1 MLNIFPLDM
10 FTTARKELSVIHEA
24 SQESANTTMYPFGVD
39 VRDPRCCYKCNF
51 SGEMFYKT
59 TVSLAC
65 LARSKM

>member
-24 SQESANTTMYPFGVD
+24 SQESANTTMYPFVVD
-39 VRDPRCCYKCNF
+39 VRDPKGNF
-51 SGEMFYKT
+51 CGEMLNKT

-65 LARSKM
+65 LARSKRLR

>member
-1 MLNIFPLDM
+1 MLNIFLSDM

-24 SQESANTTMYPFGVD
+24 SQESANTTMYPFRVD
-39 VRDPRCCYKCNF
+39 LQDPGFSF

-65 LARSKM
+65 LARSRMLT